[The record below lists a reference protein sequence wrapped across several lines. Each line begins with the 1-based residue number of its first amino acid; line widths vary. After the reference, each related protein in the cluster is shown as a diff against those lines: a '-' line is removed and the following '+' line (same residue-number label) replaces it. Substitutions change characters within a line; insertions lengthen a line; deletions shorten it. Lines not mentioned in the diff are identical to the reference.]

1 VSSVAYLI
9 QHLFELV
16 VSPLCSRIRNIV
28 AEHSERSPPPLPL
41 PLLNKTKRGRVQV
54 KFGPD
59 SRHRGPVRNYPAVP
73 VLGDLGRYL
82 SSIYHTFSTTLRLLQ
97 LDNHTVDVPLQH
109 QLLHPSIRS
118 RQLQGTDLVG
128 KASVRHSKFV
138 DCVAGSRPI
147 GGLPSRNLTAAAWGF
162 IASSTRKPESLPPL
176 LHSTQRRAIRGYAPS
191 LLLSASQSSRTEPRR
206 RRQRP
211 LPRDLPFPF
220 QLFNGQIY

>member
-41 PLLNKTKRGRVQV
+41 PRLNKTKRGRVQV

-97 LDNHTVDVPLQH
+97 LNNHTVDVPFIAAPTS
-109 QLLHPSIRS
+109 PSIDTKPSTSRHRS
-118 RQLQGTDLVG
+118 GGQGKRVL
-128 KASVRHSKFV
+128 SKI
-138 DCVAGSRPI
+138 CGLRGWVAARLEDYRPE
-147 GGLPSRNLTAAAWGF
+147 T
-162 IASSTRKPESLPPL
+162 
-176 LHSTQRRAIRGYAPS
+176 
-191 LLLSASQSSRTEPRR
+191 
-206 RRQRP
+206 
-211 LPRDLPFPF
+211 
-220 QLFNGQIY
+220 